1 MDEPDVRHQTES
13 QLPEASQHRGFETSP
28 TQADLRP
35 SALES
40 HLAREI
46 LDWQE
51 RSPKPLRVL
60 GEPLPF

>member
-1 MDEPDVRHQTES
+1 MDKPDVRHPPEP
-13 QLPEASQHRGFETSP
+13 QLPQASQQRSFETSP
-28 TQADLRP
+28 TQAELRP

-60 GEPLPF
+60 GEPLSL